1 MEIFVFIIMII
12 NFFLSLWNAYASGQ
26 NMVFLENYKGKFK
39 EFFMIANSFGL
50 LLAFS
55 GMAYVTI
62 FFLSY
67 IASLV
72 GYINVSTL
80 NAIASYNFLVF
91 GGLITVSGLVIA
103 VESILIAYLK
113 RNFFSIFIAIY
124 NVFASIWNLY
134 AYISSFETAK
144 NLISSNDDRDNSKI
158 VLILIVGVLIAFF
171 ITYNFY
177 NLGKKKAKALLA
189 QQ

>member
-1 MEIFVFIIMII
+1 MII

-55 GMAYVTI
+55 GVAYTTI
-62 FFLSY
+62 FFISY

-72 GYINVSTL
+72 GYINVNTL
-80 NAIASYNFLVF
+80 NVIASYNLLVF

-113 RNFFSIFIAIY
+113 RNFFSIFIALY
-124 NVFASIWNLY
+124 NVIASIWNLY
-134 AYISSFETAK
+134 AYISSFETAR
-144 NLISSNDDRDNSKI
+144 NIISSNNDDRDSGKI
-158 VLILIVGVLIAFF
+158 VLILIISVLIAFF

-177 NLGKKKAKALLA
+177 NLGKKKAKELLT
-189 QQ
+189 Q